1 MGKRV
6 ESMKRRGG
14 ITGEGAGERE
24 AANEGE
30 ATGDTVIGG

>member
-6 ESMKRRGG
+6 ESIKRRGG

-24 AANEGE
+24 AGE
-30 ATGDTVIGG
+30 REAAGDADIGG